1 MVGSKRGQNVH
12 MRCLLGTERRPPT
25 FWRRPH
31 GRHACACGRQLGA
44 ALRPRA
50 RTGSLP
56 QTCEAP
62 SIHRL
67 RWCAGRCAAR
77 GRPRWLQSFGT
88 ILAALG
94 RPLKLAPSANQVLA
108 HTTRPPRATTTQPTH
123 RLLSVHGRRPLH
135 AALEAVLMAAK
146 RQRSAAPWRRAGACA
161 ARSAHASLC
170 AEAREGPRSR
180 SGRRWVVEPDDHSR
194 LAGPRG
200 HTAEQGGLWSP
211 WVSSKV
217 GV

>member
-1 MVGSKRGQNVH
+1 MELNGVGDFNIYRVSYQGGSMSGSVETRTKRSYAEREFGPRLALH
-12 MRCLLGTERRPPT
+12 AERRPPT
-25 FWRRPH
+25 FLRRPH

-77 GRPRWLQSFGT
+77 GRPQWLQSFGT

-123 RLLSVHGRRPLH
+123 RLLSVHGRRPLD
-135 AALEAVLMAAK
+135 AALEAVLHGCQAAACGSSVAAG
-146 RQRSAAPWRRAGACA
+146 RSSRRPPCPCFGVHRGPGRPALEVRTAVGRRA
-161 ARSAHASLC
+161 
-170 AEAREGPRSR
+170 
-180 SGRRWVVEPDDHSR
+180 
-194 LAGPRG
+194 
-200 HTAEQGGLWSP
+200 
-211 WVSSKV
+211 
-217 GV
+217 